1 MSLAT
6 PKLDESFHV
15 LHEKAHEFVSDQEE
29 SLKIEYGFGQ
39 HDGYRVN
46 WETSEIDFLQA
57 EEIVVTFN
65 FQIVGRLTEETNKW
79 TWHWHESTL
88 SSQEQEELN
97 IIRNYGDFYDFTYL
111 TEPEL
116 EAKTPLAWALTA
128 ISAYLRGAKGVF
140 RIQDEKGDL
149 YVYLRESPSH

>member
-6 PKLDESFHV
+6 PNLDDSFRV

-29 SLKIEYGFGQ
+29 SLKAEYGFGK
-39 HDGYRVN
+39 HDGYEVN
-46 WETSEIDFLQA
+46 WETSEIHFHQA
-57 EEIVVTFN
+57 EETVVTFQ
-65 FQIVGRLTEETNKW
+65 FQIVGRLTDENNKW
-79 TWHWHESTL
+79 TWRWHEPTRAPE
-88 SSQEQEELN
+88 EQEELN

-116 EAKTPLAWALTA
+116 KADIPLAWALTA

-140 RIQDEKGDL
+140 RIQTAQGDL
-149 YVYLRESPSH
+149 YVYLCKPLND

>member
-1 MSLAT
+1 
-6 PKLDESFHV
+6 
-15 LHEKAHEFVSDQEE
+15 
-29 SLKIEYGFGQ
+29 
-39 HDGYRVN
+39 
-46 WETSEIDFLQA
+46 
-57 EEIVVTFN
+57 
-65 FQIVGRLTEETNKW
+65 
-79 TWHWHESTL
+79 
-88 SSQEQEELN
+88 ELN